1 MPTKPPFRFQQF
13 TVDDQRAAM
22 KVGTDG
28 VLLGA
33 WTPIRTATRILD
45 IGTGCGIIALML
57 AQRTA
62 ELNCQISAIEIDH
75 QAAEQAYDNFVAS
88 PWPMRLPASIENINF
103 SLEQFSK
110 VNIATEK
117 QFDLVVCNPPFFER
131 SFLSPN
137 PSRSVARHAEDLSR
151 DSLFEHAQRLL
162 TEAGRLAIVLPF
174 EQAESTIETAGN
186 HEFHLWNQT
195 NVRPTPTSELK
206 RVLLEFSR
214 VSSTQQD
221 SVVKT
226 ELIIETSRHQ
236 YSDEYAELTK
246 EFHLRYSST

>member
-1 MPTKPPFRFQQF
+1 MSTRSPFRFQQF

-45 IGTGCGIIALML
+45 VGTGCGIVALML

-62 ELNCQISAIEIDH
+62 KLKSQISAIEID
-75 QAAEQAYDNFVAS
+75 QRAAEQAYDNFVAS
-88 PWPMRLPASIENINF
+88 PWTMRLPTSAENVNL
-103 SLEQFSK
+103 SLEQFSELNK
-110 VNIATEK
+110 ANENR
-117 QFDLVVCNPPFFER
+117 FHLVVCNPPFFGQPYR
-131 SFLSPN
+131 SPN
-137 PSRSVARHAEDLSR
+137 PSRSVARHTENLTR

-174 EQAESTIETAGN
+174 EQAESTIETARN
-186 HEFHLWNQT
+186 HDFHLWNQT

-206 RVLLEFSR
+206 RVLLEFSL
-214 VSSTQQD
+214 VSPTQRD
-221 SVVKT
+221 WVAET

-236 YSDEYAELTK
+236 YSDDYADLTN
-246 EFHLRYSST
+246 EFHLRYASN